1 MKEAL
6 EIGCITAIQGEMPTL
21 EFNHEEVKKPV
32 NKNVYE
38 ARALGR
44 LYCCDTE
51 GSNHYKEGG
60 LEPMDLMIAKG
71 IYEDFCVGNMVK
83 YAIRFKV
90 TRNPEDLKK
99 VSDYSHILCGVE
111 LSKGE

>member
-6 EIGCITAIQGEMPTL
+6 EIGCITEGQAELYIR
-21 EFNHEEVKKPV
+21 EEVRGIKKSV

-44 LYCCDTE
+44 SYCCATE